1 MMRTTAEG
9 GFSTTNMVNF
19 NSNSGNKLRSVKNY
33 SPKNVYRLIKFRE
46 DNQSDNVEKSAKNEE
61 NTEQFEQN
69 QNLSNNDLQQSA

>member
-33 SPKNVYRLIKFRE
+33 SPKNVYELIKLGRIT
-46 DNQSDNVEKSAKNEE
+46 NQIMQKKVQKMKK
-61 NTEQFEQN
+61 T
-69 QNLSNNDLQQSA
+69 LSNMSKMSKMSKIKI